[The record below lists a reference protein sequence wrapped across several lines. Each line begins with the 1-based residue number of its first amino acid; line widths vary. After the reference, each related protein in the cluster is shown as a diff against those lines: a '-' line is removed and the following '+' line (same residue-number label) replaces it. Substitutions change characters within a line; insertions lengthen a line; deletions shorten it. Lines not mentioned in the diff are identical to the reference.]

1 MINFCV
7 CGLSKPLLRSRIVT
21 TCPGHVALQHLLT
34 ICGAASDRIG
44 APKAAPPA
52 AIYEASDQRPG
63 RRVRKSSAGNA
74 LRRNAMNA
82 MLDSTTKTTTAKPAS
97 SPRMDATQA
106 VRATAGNGS
115 AKAKEAFEKMSTA
128 TAEATDLIK
137 NSYSTAVKG
146 AQDYN
151 TKFIEFAQTNTEAA
165 FDFVQKLSGVKSP
178 SDFIELSTEH
188 SRKQLETLT
197 EQTKELA
204 ALAQKV
210 TLATVEPLKTGVTK
224 AFSQAA

>member
-1 MINFCV
+1 
-7 CGLSKPLLRSRIVT
+7 
-21 TCPGHVALQHLLT
+21 
-34 ICGAASDRIG
+34 
-44 APKAAPPA
+44 
-52 AIYEASDQRPG
+52 
-63 RRVRKSSAGNA
+63 
-74 LRRNAMNA
+74 MNA
-82 MLDSTTKTTTAKPAS
+82 MLASTTKTTTAKPAS
-97 SPRMDATQA
+97 SPRMDAPRA
-106 VRATAGNGS
+106 VRATAGNGPP
-115 AKAKEAFEKMSTA
+115 KAKEAFEKMSPA

-197 EQTKELA
+197 E
-204 ALAQKV
+204 
-210 TLATVEPLKTGVTK
+210 
-224 AFSQAA
+224 

>member
-1 MINFCV
+1 
-7 CGLSKPLLRSRIVT
+7 
-21 TCPGHVALQHLLT
+21 
-34 ICGAASDRIG
+34 
-44 APKAAPPA
+44 
-52 AIYEASDQRPG
+52 
-63 RRVRKSSAGNA
+63 
-74 LRRNAMNA
+74 
-82 MLDSTTKTTTAKPAS
+82 
-97 SPRMDATQA
+97 MDATQA
-106 VRATAGNGS
+106 FRATAENGS
-115 AKAKEAFEKMSTA
+115 AQAKEAFEKMSTA
-128 TAEATDLIK
+128 SAETTDLIK

>member
-1 MINFCV
+1 
-7 CGLSKPLLRSRIVT
+7 
-21 TCPGHVALQHLLT
+21 
-34 ICGAASDRIG
+34 
-44 APKAAPPA
+44 
-52 AIYEASDQRPG
+52 
-63 RRVRKSSAGNA
+63 
-74 LRRNAMNA
+74 
-82 MLDSTTKTTTAKPAS
+82 MLDSTTKTTTTKPVS
-97 SPRMDATQA
+97 SPRTDAIQA
-106 VRATAGNGS
+106 YRATAENGS
-115 AKAKEAFEKMSTA
+115 AQAKEAFEKMSTA
-128 TAEATDLIK
+128 SAKTTDLIK

>member
-1 MINFCV
+1 
-7 CGLSKPLLRSRIVT
+7 
-21 TCPGHVALQHLLT
+21 
-34 ICGAASDRIG
+34 
-44 APKAAPPA
+44 
-52 AIYEASDQRPG
+52 
-63 RRVRKSSAGNA
+63 
-74 LRRNAMNA
+74 
-82 MLDSTTKTTTAKPAS
+82 
-97 SPRMDATQA
+97 MDATQA
-106 VRATAGNGS
+106 FRATAENGS
-115 AKAKEAFEKMSTA
+115 TQAKEAFEKMSAATTEA
-128 TAEATDLIK
+128 TALIK

-151 TKFIEFAQTNTEAA
+151 TKVIEFAQTNTEAA
-165 FDFVQKLSGVKSP
+165 FDFAQKLSGVKSP

-188 SRKQLETLT
+188 SRKQFETLT